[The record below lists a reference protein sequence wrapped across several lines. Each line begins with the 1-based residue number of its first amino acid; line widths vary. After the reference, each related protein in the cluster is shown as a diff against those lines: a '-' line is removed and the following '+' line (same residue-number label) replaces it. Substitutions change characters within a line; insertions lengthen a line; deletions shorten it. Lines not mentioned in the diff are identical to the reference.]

1 MLRFFILWR
10 RAGAFSL
17 AAYLTIVHSVLYY
30 NYNSR
35 EGVLTMSTKVTF
47 GEFFK
52 QKRIEQK
59 KTLRQFCVDNKLDP
73 GNISKLERGLMQ
85 PPQGKDKL
93 EEYARY
99 LTIKKGTDDWYKFFD
114 LAAIE
119 AGRIPEE
126 LLSDAKMAANLPIL
140 FRTLR
145 GKKISEKKLD
155 ELVEMIRKA

>member
-1 MLRFFILWR
+1 MT
-10 RAGAFSL
+10 A
-17 AAYLTIVHSVLYY
+17 
-30 NYNSR
+30 
-35 EGVLTMSTKVTF
+35 KPTF

-52 QKRIEQK
+52 QKRIALK

-73 GNISKLERGLMQ
+73 GNISKLERGLMA
-85 PPQGKDKL
+85 PPQGSDKL
-93 EEYARY
+93 EEYAKY
-99 LTIKKGTDDWYKFFD
+99 LHIKKGTDDWYTFFD
-114 LAAIE
+114 LAAVE

-126 LLSDAKMAANLPIL
+126 LLNDAKIAASLPIL